1 MKKWNLNGELLEKHV
16 LPEVNPFDPDYPS
29 WGTNDRSLN
38 LLKTKDDTY
47 MVFTEGY
54 ACQGNNV
61 EFYIESIDEIDDF
74 DSSWQKNLIYETCRN
89 IIYIDDLDEVLKETE
104 FLVLQLHMEGA
115 PKEWSYDHKGGNIGL
130 FIGLER
136 KNEDISEFDDN
147 FKFLNVKLMRPSELK
162 YAIEK
167 GIEGRKDLA
176 KLYAKEEKPNIS
188 SMLRNSVI

>member
-1 MKKWNLNGELLEKHV
+1 MKKWNLDGELLEKHV

-29 WGTNDRSLN
+29 WGTKERSLN

-188 SMLRNSVI
+188 SMLRSSVI